1 MPEIHWLNNPFRHK
15 GFPGSPL
22 FCKFNENDGLVGILL
37 SNDVG
42 GSKGHTSEF
51 TDTKKNGFGF
61 TSPIYFYHC
70 LKNQFSSHSF
80 KTYTAVALCWHS
92 KKLFDP

>member
-1 MPEIHWLNNPFRHK
+1 MAYWAYIPKPTMEWPNNPYSQN

-42 GSKGHTSEF
+42 GSKGETSEF
-51 TDTKKNGFGF
+51 THTQKELILIY
-61 TSPIYFYHC
+61 TS
-70 LKNQFSSHSF
+70 N
-80 KTYTAVALCWHS
+80 
-92 KKLFDP
+92 LFLSLFEKSIFLS

>member
-1 MPEIHWLNNPFRHK
+1 MEWPNNPYSQN

-22 FCKFNENDGLVGILL
+22 FCKFNEHDGLVGILL

-51 TDTKKNGFGF
+51 TYTQKNNGFGF
-61 TSPIYFYHC
+61 TLPIYFYHC
-70 LKNQFSSHSF
+70 LKNQFSSHRF
-80 KTYTAVALCWHS
+80 KTYTAVALCLHS